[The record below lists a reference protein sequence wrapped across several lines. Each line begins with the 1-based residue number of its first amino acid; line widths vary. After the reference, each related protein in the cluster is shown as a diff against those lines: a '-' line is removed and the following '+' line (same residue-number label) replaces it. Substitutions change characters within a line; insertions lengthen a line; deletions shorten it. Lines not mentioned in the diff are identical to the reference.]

1 MGNNAKQEFKIK
13 GNKTVCL
20 PIINGKKDVFIS
32 YKRENAPFVS
42 RVANELDTHFINA
55 WFDLNELH
63 EDVGEEYTKRIHE
76 GIDNSEFFMLIY
88 TKEVED
94 SDFIIENELKYAI
107 EKKKTILFYPKDNVD
122 LKHSRIA
129 PLIEKIQWLDTKDTV
144 TYQKSTQELIHDEIK
159 KAQLSAL
166 TSQAHGFS
174 IFDDQNIFLIRIAMQ
189 KKLHRITPYGN
200 YTKLC
205 GTAHNEVFDN
215 NSLHLR
221 VVNKS
226 LFIDIPSE
234 YRSILTEKNFFRKD
248 KLQEI
253 ERHLKKCKPDNSE
266 LYNRII
272 TFLNEHSKIYTMSN
286 LWKWLKEHLEENKYS
301 SITMPEQ
308 DDMTVELFIS
318 IVAKMVAC
326 SFIDDL
332 NKKKTMFN
340 GAELGVYEITDT
352 RVTNIEHPY
361 VDIQLYYSDYFT
373 FKCMTEMYHI
383 LCSINDSPLTVSN
396 ITDIKPLAP
405 FLCSLGLGG
414 FLSAYTNN
422 DIQLMWTKRSDSISS
437 GDMWHFSYD
446 ETVSLLKDAA
456 KDSQE
461 HIIIASD
468 GTVHIDINNILFR
481 ALEEEVGAKRT
492 QVSED
497 NHGLFEIGI
506 IKSERLEVE
515 LISYAALHLPQEPSL
530 KEQIKSMHDVSADG
544 YMEISKIE
552 FIPLLNHTALIGRL
566 ITPESYEVCKRLSE
580 RLRFNVGKATRVG
593 SGTIIEDGSTAGD
606 NVIIGKNCK
615 IHRNVHIGN
624 NVIIGNNVKIQNNN
638 TIYEGVHLA
647 DGVFV
652 GTNVS
657 FTNDRYPRS
666 IRREDG
672 LPVQQDDWKLE
683 ETYVCYGASI
693 GAGAVIRCGVTI
705 GEWAMVGC
713 GAVVLHDVP
722 AGAVVAGNPAR
733 IIREELR

>member
-1 MGNNAKQEFKIK
+1 MGKTKLQKFRDKDNKI
-13 GNKTVCL
+13 VWL
-20 PIINGKKDVFIS
+20 SEIEGKKDVFIS

-42 RVANELDTHFINA
+42 RVVNELELHLINA

-63 EDVGEEYTKRIHE
+63 EDVGKEYEQRIHG
-76 GIDNSEFFMLIY
+76 GIDMSEFFMLIY
-88 TKEVED
+88 TKEVEE

-107 EKKKTILFYPKDNVD
+107 EKGKTILFYPKDAIN
-122 LKHSRIA
+122 LKTSRLT
-129 PLIEKIQWLDTKDTV
+129 PYIEKIQWLDTKETV
-144 TYQKSTQELIHDEIK
+144 TYQKNTQELIHDEIK

-166 TSQAHGFS
+166 TNKAHGFS

-205 GTAHNEVFDN
+205 GTAHNEVFSN

-226 LFIDIPSE
+226 LFIGVPRE
-234 YRSILTEKNFFRKD
+234 YHSILSEMNFFRKD

-253 ERHLKKCKPDNSE
+253 ERHLLESRPDNTE

-272 TFLNEHSKIYTMSN
+272 NFLDKHSN
-286 LWKWLKEHLEENKYS
+286 LYPMSSLWEWIKEHLSEDKYS
-301 SITMPEQ
+301 SIALPKQ
-308 DDMTVELFIS
+308 NDMTIELFIS
-318 IVAKMVAC
+318 IVSKMVAC
-326 SFIDDL
+326 TFINEL
-332 NKKKTMFN
+332 KNKKTMFN

-352 RVTNIEHPY
+352 RTTNTEDPY
-361 VDIQLYYSDYFT
+361 VDVQLYYSDYFT

-383 LCSINDSPLTVSN
+383 LCSINDSPFNVSC

-414 FLSAYTNN
+414 FLSAYSNN

-456 KDSQE
+456 KDNQK
-461 HIIIASD
+461 HLIIASD
-468 GTVHIDINNILFR
+468 GTVHLDIDNILFR
-481 ALEEEVGAKRT
+481 ALEEEIGAKKT
-492 QVSED
+492 QIKED
-497 NHGLFEIGI
+497 NHGIFEIGI
-506 IKSERLEVE
+506 IKSERLEIE
-515 LISYAALHLPQEPSL
+515 LISYATLHLPKEPSL
-530 KEQIKSMHDVSADG
+530 KEQIKSMHDVAADG

-552 FIPLLNHTALIGRL
+552 FIPLLEHTALVGRL

-580 RLRFNVGKATRVG
+580 RLRFNVGKATHVG
-593 SGTIIEDGSTAGD
+593 NGTIIEDGSTLGD
-606 NVIIGKNCK
+606 NVTIGKNCK
-615 IHRNVHIGN
+615 IHRNVHIGDG
-624 NVIIGNNVKIQNNN
+624 VTIGNNVKIQNNN

-657 FTNDRYPRS
+657 FTNDRYPRA

-672 LPVQQDDWKLE
+672 LPVQRDDWKLE
-683 ETYVCYGASI
+683 ETHVCYGASI

-722 AGAVVAGNPAR
+722 AGTIVAGNPAKV
-733 IIREELR
+733 IKQCCN

>member
-1 MGNNAKQEFKIK
+1 MENNQKQVFRISGNESVLLPVIK
-13 GNKTVCL
+13 
-20 PIINGKKDVFIS
+20 GKKDVFIS
-32 YKRENAPFVS
+32 YKRENAAFVS
-42 RVANELDTHFINA
+42 RVSNELESHLINV

-63 EDVGEEYTKRIHE
+63 EDVGEEYTKRIQE
-76 GIDNSEFFMLIY
+76 GIANFEYFMLIY
-88 TKEVED
+88 TKEVEN

-107 EKKKTILFYPKDNVD
+107 DKGKKILFYPKDPID
-122 LKHSRIA
+122 LKSSRIS
-129 PLIEKIQWLDTKDTV
+129 PLIEKIQWLDTQETV
-144 TYQKSTQELIHDEIK
+144 TYQKNTQELIHNEIK
-159 KAQLSAL
+159 KAQLSTL
-166 TSQAHGFS
+166 TNSAHGYS
-174 IFDDQNIFLIRIAMQ
+174 IFDDQNIFLIRIAIQ
-189 KKLHRITPYGN
+189 KKLHRITPFGN
-200 YTKLC
+200 YNKLC
-205 GTAHNEVFDN
+205 GTAQNEVFDN
-215 NSLHLR
+215 NSLRLR
-221 VVNKS
+221 VLNKS

-234 YRSILTEKNFFRKD
+234 YRPILEDMNFFKKD

-253 ERHLKKCKPDNSE
+253 ERHLQDCKPDNSE
-266 LYNRII
+266 LYNRIVS
-272 TFLNEHSKIYTMSN
+272 FLNDNNKIYPMTK
-286 LWKWLKEHLEENKYS
+286 LWGWLNVHLVEEKYS
-301 SITMPEQ
+301 TITIPEE
-308 DDMTVELFIS
+308 DEMTVELFIS
-318 IVAKMVAC
+318 TIAKMVAC
-326 SFIDDL
+326 SFINDL
-332 NKKKTMFN
+332 KGKKTMFN

-352 RVTNIEHPY
+352 RVTNTENRF
-361 VDIQLYYSDYFT
+361 VDVQLYYSDYFT

-383 LCSINDSPLTVSN
+383 LCSINDGPITVTSVS
-396 ITDIKPLAP
+396 DIKPLAP

-414 FLSAYTNN
+414 FLTVYSNN

-456 KDSQE
+456 KDSQGRLMT
-461 HIIIASD
+461 ASD
-468 GTVHIDINNILFR
+468 GTLHIDVNNILFR
-481 ALEEEVGAKRT
+481 ALEEEIGANQS

-515 LISYAALHLPQEPSL
+515 LISYATLRLPKEPSL

-552 FIPLLNHTALIGRL
+552 FIPLHDYSPLVGRL
-566 ITPESYEVCKRLSE
+566 ITPESYELFKRLGE
-580 RLRFNVGKATRVG
+580 RLRLNVGKASFVG
-593 SGTIIEDGSTAGD
+593 CGTTIEEGSTIGD
-606 NVIIGKNCK
+606 NVKIGDNCK

-624 NVIIGNNVKIQNNN
+624 NVTIGNNVKIQNNN

-666 IRREDG
+666 IRRGDG
-672 LPVQQDDWKLE
+672 LPVQRGDWKLE
-683 ETYVCYGASI
+683 ETHVCYGASI
-693 GAGAVIRCGVTI
+693 GAGAVILCGVTI

-733 IIREELR
+733 IINQIDH